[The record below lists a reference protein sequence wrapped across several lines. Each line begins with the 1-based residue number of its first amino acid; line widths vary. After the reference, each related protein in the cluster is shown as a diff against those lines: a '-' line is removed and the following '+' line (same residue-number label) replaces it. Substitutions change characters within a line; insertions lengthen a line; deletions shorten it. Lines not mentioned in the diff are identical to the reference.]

1 MVVTPE
7 DVKDELAFDE
17 TALGIDTAAFD
28 DLIERLIERE
38 TARVVDEI
46 NVELEE
52 TTTTATIA
60 RGETVAVYQ
69 LPLPNRPVLSVE
81 SIELA
86 DRISG
91 PSVGVDDVI
100 VESTHLELKPE
111 ADRREWPTKRRSITV
126 EWTHG
131 YPADETPEPVR
142 GAIVG
147 LVRHA
152 LQEIESDGIESES
165 IDGDLVSYELAE
177 NVVDRHLWRAKDFDE
192 PTFEG
197 GAMVI

>member
-1 MVVTPE
+1 MVVTLE
-7 DVKDELAFDE
+7 EVKDELAFDE
-17 TALGIDTAAFD
+17 IALGIDSAAFD
-28 DLIERLIERE
+28 ELIGGLIERE

-52 TTTTATIA
+52 TTSMATIA
-60 RGETVAVYQ
+60 RGETIPVYQ
-69 LPLPNRPVLSVE
+69 LPLPDRPIQSVE
-81 SIELA
+81 SVELA

-91 PSVGVDDVI
+91 PSVNVDDVI

-131 YPADETPEPVR
+131 YPPNETPEPIR
-142 GAIVG
+142 GAIIG

-152 LQEIESDGIESES
+152 LQEIESDGVESES
-165 IDGDLVSYELAE
+165 IGGDSVSYELGEA
-177 NVVDRHLWRAKDFDE
+177 VVNRHLWRAKEFDE
-192 PTFEG
+192 PSFEG